1 MKNSHLSLGLLVLV
15 CSAVVLIL
23 MNEPVWS
30 QAVRVKGVSTF
41 HYESRVFSNDPDAED
56 MKKALAKAKESAW
69 DTYTSRFN
77 AGRMKQYL
85 QIKDEFQKNIN
96 LYITEIRLVNQS
108 VDEDA
113 KKVTTIIRAII
124 NESAVNALFSK
135 FSASGSQATGEG
147 SPFVFLFVA
156 RRAASVKSF
165 DDKRVKI
172 TKSELSRSDKER
184 LSANDTTAESSTTN
198 ESFSNT
204 ASGGSTVKKSAQISY
219 SVSSSQDIDAAMGD
233 VLTSAGFEVISY
245 DDIVSECGGTERKL
259 ITNEFKRN
267 DDMSRRSRRAAIKG
281 SRECDVRFFAT
292 GTLDMGIRDTDPV
305 TGNKRVV
312 VSVRAQVWNIT
323 RRLPRKVASVG
334 PVQFSGLGPDETVAQ
349 RNALILAAK
358 NAGQTLVDQMNSKN
372 IR

>member
-1 MKNSHLSLGLLVLV
+1 MNISWLKFSFLVLV
-15 CSAVVLIL
+15 YSATVLII
-23 MNEPVWS
+23 MNEPVLS
-30 QAVRVKGVSTF
+30 QAVRVKGVSTYI
-41 HYESRVFSNDPDAED
+41 YESRVFSSDPDAED
-56 MKKALAKAKESAW
+56 MQKALAKAKESAW
-69 DTYTSRFN
+69 NTYTSRFN

-85 QIKDEFQKNIN
+85 QIKDEFQKNID
-96 LYITEIRLVNQS
+96 LYITELRLVNQS

-113 KKVTTIIRAII
+113 KKVTTIVRAII

-135 FSASGSQATGEG
+135 FSASGNQGSGEG

-165 DDKRVKI
+165 DDKRVRI
-172 TKSELSRSDKER
+172 TESESSRSDKER
-184 LSANDTTAESSTTN
+184 LSANDTSAISSTTN
-198 ESFSNT
+198 RSFSRT
-204 ASGGSTVKKSAQISY
+204 ASGGSTVKKSAEITY
-219 SVSSSQDIDAAMGD
+219 LVSSSQDIDAAMSD
-233 VLTSAGFEVISY
+233 VLSSSGFEVISY
-245 DDIVSECGGTERKL
+245 DDVVSECGGTERKL
-259 ITNEFKRN
+259 ITDEFKRN

-281 SRECDVRFFAT
+281 SRECDVKFFAT

-312 VSVRAQVWNIT
+312 VSVRVQVWNIT

-334 PVQFSGLGPDETVAQ
+334 PVQYAGLGPDETVAQ

-358 NAGQTLVDQMNSKN
+358 EAGQTLVDQMNSKN